1 MHIQRG
7 EWWIQQPKGGQG
19 VQFRSLAVKAVR
31 ESSKERTM
39 RKIAMII
46 RRAMNVDQ
54 IPCSACGTYNSENAK
69 VCQGCG
75 TRIG

>member
-1 MHIQRG
+1 
-7 EWWIQQPKGGQG
+7 
-19 VQFRSLAVKAVR
+19 
-31 ESSKERTM
+31 M